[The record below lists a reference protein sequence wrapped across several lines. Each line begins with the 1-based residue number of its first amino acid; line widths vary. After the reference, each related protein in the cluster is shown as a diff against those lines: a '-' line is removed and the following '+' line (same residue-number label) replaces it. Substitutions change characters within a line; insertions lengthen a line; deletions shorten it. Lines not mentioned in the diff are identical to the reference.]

1 MEINLNTDLLRR
13 IRTARQ
19 LMRESLAAS
28 PAVDPHVF
36 DMKRK
41 NLADLLQEIGIL
53 VVLHYSPLTDK
64 EERK

>member
-28 PAVDPHVF
+28 PASDPRTF